1 MREKEYFAV
10 DEEVDL
16 SLKEG
21 MDRYV
26 MILEPIHLICEDD
39 IMNGSFDGESCVEG
53 LPRFNQSVQFPVVL
67 GGRVD
72 EVLS

>member
-1 MREKEYFAV
+1 
-10 DEEVDL
+10 
-16 SLKEG
+16 